1 MICFPKVLITI
12 CHPFLHH
19 YACTN
24 YFDTEKNKSY
34 KATIEEVI
42 KNDFVLSVSAF
53 VQDDIV
59 KIEYD
64 PIELQKNAR
73 NGMLR
78 RIKSD
83 IELDKM
89 ICEIEGYNFI
99 EYLISIENLIK
110 SYYE

>member
-1 MICFPKVLITI
+1 MILVRGEMESQKQTE
-12 CHPFLHH
+12 
-19 YACTN
+19 
-24 YFDTEKNKSY
+24 DTGLN
-34 KATIEEVI
+34 II
-42 KNDFVLSVSAF
+42 LLL
-53 VQDDIV
+53 
-59 KIEYD
+59 
-64 PIELQKNAR
+64 ELQKNAR

-78 RIKSD
+78 RIKAD

>member
-1 MICFPKVLITI
+1 
-12 CHPFLHH
+12 
-19 YACTN
+19 
-24 YFDTEKNKSY
+24 
-34 KATIEEVI
+34 
-42 KNDFVLSVSAF
+42 
-53 VQDDIV
+53 
-59 KIEYD
+59 
-64 PIELQKNAR
+64 
-73 NGMLR
+73 MLR